1 MFRNEKMKQLET
13 RKLLFGDF
21 SDQRIRKF
29 ATTSKKSFKSVI
41 QPQPLHLAQLEGS
54 RYSQETYILTSL
66 LLGGEI

>member
-41 QPQPLHLAQLEGS
+41 QPATSPLGPA
-54 RYSQETYILTSL
+54 
-66 LLGGEI
+66 GG